1 MLPGSREPR
10 RGSSGHQRQRPGER
24 ERTREEW
31 DLRNVPLGYDLDV
44 ETMRQWGLY
53 VSEGTNESEPAH
65 FNEPGLFL
73 VSPDQTLYYSAITNM
88 PFGRPKLE
96 ELISGIDFVVRQN
109 PPAARWC
116 LTDSHVERHVRVWLR
131 PLDGVTP
138 VARAVPG
145 RNRWRC
151 APLRDDVSHGE
162 PVPVPDHRPRQ
173 LGEPLLPGRA
183 PNPWCGW
190 RTGARAARR
199 RTHRSTRSRRSAAVR
214 GDAPEPAHPVVANGS
229 SALARSV
236 RTLARTLVPSAVC
249 SRATSSPSVCTRET
263 SSPLV

>member
-1 MLPGSREPR
+1 MTVIPPPVPAPRPATKVPELSVPLVGGGQWNIREQLPSTFTMVVCYRGLHCPACRGQLREVDECFPDLASRGVEAVAISANDR
-10 RGSSGHQRQRPGER
+10 ASA

-109 PPAARWC
+109 HPP
-116 LTDSHVERHVRVWLR
+116 HG
-131 PLDGVTP
+131 GV
-138 VARAVPG
+138 
-145 RNRWRC
+145 
-151 APLRDDVSHGE
+151 
-162 PVPVPDHRPRQ
+162 
-173 LGEPLLPGRA
+173 
-183 PNPWCGW
+183 
-190 RTGARAARR
+190 
-199 RTHRSTRSRRSAAVR
+199 
-214 GDAPEPAHPVVANGS
+214 
-229 SALARSV
+229 
-236 RTLARTLVPSAVC
+236 
-249 SRATSSPSVCTRET
+249 
-263 SSPLV
+263 